1 MRLLGIGDLHLDA
14 TLKKYIPDLNQLIF
28 ETVHSLVQA
37 GQETGCSVVVLYGD
51 ITDKPGD
58 SALTQEALRGL
69 LTVFTSFPDLLFV
82 VLRGNHEVVSEDD
95 HSLLTLCHMVDLGVL
110 ANVKVITEPT
120 VLWQSKGTPVNFLP
134 WPHTATKAKCLNV
147 LHVDAYGAK
156 HDSGRPIDDES
167 ALNTSH
173 LCVAGHLHTKQR
185 VRNTYF
191 SGNVYQ
197 KTFAES
203 PNKFCHIIDWTGDT
217 KTSRVIHRPIALPF
231 TLANV
236 VLASLEEYEAFRQSY
251 HEATSRVYYK
261 VFVDQRSVLLPD
273 DPFKGMPNVVKH
285 NHFSSEAEFKAQL
298 SEELA
303 LEDESSHREFD
314 AMAAFQDWMLTN
326 GVEDSMQAKA
336 KRKLEQL
343 LQPVSSV

>member
-28 ETVHSLVQA
+28 ETLHSLVRM
-37 GQETGCSVVVLYGD
+37 GQEKGCSVVVLYGD

-58 SALTQEALRGL
+58 AALTQEALRGL
-69 LTVFTSFPDLLFV
+69 LTLFTSFPDVLFV

-95 HSLLTLCHMVDLGVL
+95 HSLLTLCHMEDAGLL
-110 ANVKVITEPT
+110 PNVKVIVKPT

-147 LHVDAYGAK
+147 LHVDAYGAS
-156 HDSGRPIDDES
+156 HDSGRPIDDDK

-173 LCVAGHLHTKQR
+173 FCVAGHLHTQQK
-185 VRNTYF
+185 VRNTHF

-203 PNKFCHIIDWTGDT
+203 PKKYCHIIDWTGDT
-217 KTSRVIHRPIALPF
+217 KTSRVLLRPIALPF
-231 TLANV
+231 TLSNV
-236 VLASLEEYEAFRQSY
+236 VLKSLEDYETFRQSY
-251 HEATSRVYYK
+251 HEATERVYYK
-261 VFVDQRSVLLPD
+261 VFVDQRSVVLPD

-285 NHFSSEAEFKAQL
+285 NHFSSESEFKAQL
-298 SEELA
+298 SEEMS
-303 LEDESSHREFD
+303 LEDDSVRTEFD
-314 AMAAFQDWMLTN
+314 AMSAFQDWMLTN

-336 KRKLEQL
+336 KRKLAQL
-343 LQPVSSV
+343 LQPAGSV